1 MDATTRAVDLDVG
14 GVSRTGTMDPRLEL
28 VARAGEPLVLFT
40 SIDRSVECYA
50 PGGGPGDACCHLPAF
65 GWTYRNLRYTACR

>member
-1 MDATTRAVDLDVG
+1 M
-14 GVSRTGTMDPRLEL
+14 SRTGTMDPRLEL